1 MKRHPCVLA
10 LFCLCAVWTHAAE
23 LKTRNVLLVTLDGL
37 RWQGLA
43 LSRAVAAQARIAAA
57 GFDVSDVKKGRKPGT
72 LVFTVRNGTAGVPTI
87 LIQQNA

>member
-1 MKRHPCVLA
+1 VEMAASLKRP
-10 LFCLCAVWTHAAE
+10 
-23 LKTRNVLLVTLDGL
+23 VTDEPDRFG
-37 RWQGLA
+37 GLA
-43 LSRAVAAQARIAAA
+43 WRVTDAMAAQARIAAA